1 MTASLRHAGRLGSV
15 RALDDGTDEEHV
27 VADSDGPAEP
37 PHGPPVTRYDDGV
50 IAIDTLTGG
59 MTSVTAGYLLD
70 APRPALIE
78 CGPALTIGHLLAG
91 LRSLGMDPDDLAY
104 LVLTHIHLDH
114 AGGAGD
120 VAAAF
125 PNATVVVSEVGAR
138 HLHDPT
144 RLNRSARQVYGE
156 LHDTVYGDCTPID
169 AKRLVGVA
177 DGDVVDLGG
186 GRELELLYTPGHAKH
201 HIGVHDADT
210 GAIFSGDSVGV
221 KLPGMT
227 HIRPATPPADF
238 HLEAALASLER
249 YVERAPSRVYL
260 AHYGAVDPPQDALHE
275 AIDRLRLWAAT
286 AELAYR
292 EGPQAVAARHELAG
306 GPTGTELDHV
316 AETLRARF
324 ADEFDPGAAPDD
336 ADAQRRIELL
346 SGFAS
351 NAAGLLRYF
360 TRRDDGTLTEVG

>member
-1 MTASLRHAGRLGSV
+1 V
-15 RALDDGTDEEHV
+15 REVTV
-27 VADSDGPAEP
+27 SDGHDGAGPGAP
-37 PHGPPVTRYDDGV
+37 PIERYDDGV

-78 CGPALTIGHLLAG
+78 CGPARSVQNVVAG
-91 LRSLGMDPDDLAY
+91 LRALGMDPDDLAY

-125 PNATVVVSEVGAR
+125 PNATIVVSDVGAR
-138 HLHDPT
+138 HLHEPE
-144 RLNRSARQVYGE
+144 RLNASSERVYGE
-156 LHDTVYGDCTPID
+156 LFHTVYGACTPID
-169 AKRLVGVA
+169 AARIRGVV
-177 DGDVVDLGG
+177 DGDTLDLGG

-201 HIGVHDADT
+201 HVGVHDSGTD
-210 GAIFSGDSVGV
+210 AIFSGDSVGV

-238 HLEAALASLER
+238 HLEAALASLQR
-249 YVERAPSRVYL
+249 YVDREPTRVYL
-260 AHYGAVDPPQDALHE
+260 AHYGPVDPPAEALHE

-286 AELAYR
+286 AEDAYR
-292 EGPQAVAARHELAG
+292 NETSARARDAIAG

-316 AETLRARF
+316 AETLRRRF
-324 ADEFDPGAAPDD
+324 EDEVDTSLAADDDPHVQERVD
-336 ADAQRRIELL
+336 LL
-346 SGFAS
+346 SSYGS
-351 NAAGLLRYF
+351 NAAGLVRYF
-360 TRRDDGTLTEVG
+360 SRRDAGTLTEVG